1 MQPLS
6 RQPLY
11 TAAEEIAHA
20 ITHGI
25 GLLLSLAGF
34 GTLVIMASLYGD
46 AWVVVG
52 CTVFGVTLVLL
63 YGASTLYH
71 GVRDQRAKRVLRR
84 FDHAAIFLLIAGTY
98 TPFTLVSLRGGWG
111 WTLLGLVWALALLGV
126 ALHATIPSRARR
138 FSAPLCLAMGW
149 LAVIALEPLVR
160 AMHPDGLA
168 LLVLGG
174 LAYTFG
180 VVFYAWERLPFNHA
194 VWHVFVL
201 AGSACHFSCVLRY
214 VIPSGA

>member
-1 MQPLS
+1 MQPLAEAKV
-6 RQPLY
+6 Y
-11 TAAEEIAHA
+11 TAGEEIVHA
-20 ITHGI
+20 ITHGV
-25 GLLLSLAGF
+25 GLLFSLAGL
-34 GTLVIMASLYGD
+34 GMLVVMASLHGD

-52 CTVFGVTLVLL
+52 CAVFGATLVLL

-71 GVRDQRAKRVLRR
+71 GVRGQRAKRVLRR
-84 FDHAAIFLLIAGTY
+84 CDHAAVFLLIAGTY

-126 ALHATIPSRARR
+126 TLQATIPSWARR
-138 FSAPLCLAMGW
+138 FSAPLCLTMGW
-149 LAVIALEPLVR
+149 LVLIAIEPLAR
-160 AMHPDGLA
+160 AVHPDGLA

-180 VVFYAWERLPFNHA
+180 VIFYAWERLPFNHA

-201 AGSACHFSCVLRY
+201 AGSACHYSCVLGY
-214 VIPSGA
+214 VVPHPA